1 MARPHPRVWWDSGVG
16 VVDGL
21 DRFQRKHRVVGYP
34 LAVLYKFFDDQA
46 GYLVGLIA
54 YYAFLSFFPLLLIF
68 TTALS
73 VVLSN
78 YPDLQQRVIDSAL
91 SEIPVIG
98 EQLGRP
104 QTLRGS
110 GTGLLVSGIVALY
123 GGLGVGQAF
132 QYAMNTVWG
141 VPRNARP
148 NPFQARGR
156 SFLLLLTILAFVIL
170 TTALTIVSARAI
182 STYPLTTRV
191 AVTVATF
198 VGTALAFALGM
209 RRAVALDLKLRHVA
223 VGALG
228 AAVTWQALQYYGVGF
243 VERAVTST
251 SATNSVFGL
260 VIGLFAFFHIAAFG
274 AVFFAEADVV
284 RANHLHPRALLT
296 PFTDNVDLTDGDR
309 RAYAQQARI
318 GRFKQ
323 YQQIDVDFERPVDP
337 PPVDPPPSERPPGDP
352 PREAPTTRR

>member
-1 MARPHPRVWWDSGVG
+1 VG
-16 VVDGL
+16 VVDSL

-34 LAVLYKFFDDQA
+34 LAVVYKFFDDQA

-73 VVLSN
+73 FVLSN
-78 YPDLQQRVIDSAL
+78 YPDLQARLLDSAL

-98 EQLGRP
+98 AQLGEP
-104 QTLRGS
+104 QSLRGS
-110 GTGLLVSGIVALY
+110 ATGIIVSGIVALY

-132 QYAMNTVWG
+132 QYAMNSVWG

-148 NPFQARGR
+148 NPFHARGR
-156 SFLLLLTILAFVIL
+156 SFVLLLTILLFVVI
-170 TTALTIVSARAI
+170 TTAITVLSARGI
-182 STYPLTTRV
+182 SSYPWLTRG
-191 AVTVATF
+191 AVTVTTF
-198 VGTALAFALGM
+198 LGTAFVFALGM
-209 RRAVALDLKLRHVA
+209 RRAVALDLTLRQVA
-223 VGALG
+223 VGAIG
-228 AAVTWQALQYYGVGF
+228 AALTWQGLQSYGVGF
-243 VERAVTST
+243 VERAMSSTST
-251 SATNSVFGL
+251 TNGVFGL
-260 VIGLFAFFHIAAFG
+260 VIGLFAFFHLAAFG
-274 AVFFAEADVV
+274 TVLFAEADVV

-323 YQQIDVDFERPVDP
+323 YQQIDVDFERVVDP
-337 PPVDPPPSERPPGDP
+337 PADPSDS
-352 PREAPTTRR
+352 RR